1 VIDLCRTPRAMP
13 AEHLIS
19 EVGPDRVTARGTFS
33 DVWKETLRRCQ
44 PGDRIVVFGSV
55 HTVSEALAL
64 LG

>member
-1 VIDLCRTPRAMP
+1 MP

-19 EVGPDRVTARGTFS
+19 EVGPDRVTAKGTFS

-44 PGDRIVVFGSV
+44 PGDRIVVFGSF